1 MARIGYHASHEQI
14 SPGELLD
21 LVKLAEQAGFA
32 CAMSSDHFHPWSER
46 QGQSGYAWSWLGSAL
61 EGTRLPFGVISAPG
75 WRYNPAVLAQ
85 AAATLCQ
92 MYPGRFWMALGS
104 GEAINEHIT
113 GQPWPDKPERNA
125 RLKESAGIIRA
136 LLAGETVTHRGR
148 VDVVEAKLYSRPET
162 PPLLIGAA
170 VTEAT
175 AEWLGGWADG
185 LLTVSAKP
193 DALRKVVDAFRR
205 GGGEGKPL
213 YLQVGLSWAP
223 TEEQALAEAHEQ
235 WRSNVIGGEVN
246 WNLRTPQEFDM
257 ASRFVRPADM
267 REAVLI
273 SADLGQHAAWLAEYE
288 AMGFSEIHLHH
299 VGTSQCA
306 FIEAFGKYVM
316 PALSR
321 S

>member
-1 MARIGYHASHEQI
+1 
-14 SPGELLD
+14 
-21 LVKLAEQAGFA
+21 
-32 CAMSSDHFHPWSER
+32 
-46 QGQSGYAWSWLGSAL
+46 LGAAL
-61 EGTRLPFGVISAPG
+61 EGTQLPFGVISAPG
-75 WRYNPAVLAQ
+75 WRYNPTVLAQ

-92 MYPGRFWMALGS
+92 MYPGALGS

-125 RLKESAGIIRA
+125 RLKESADIIRA

-148 VDVVEAKLYSRPET
+148 VDVIEAKLYSRPEI
-162 PPLLIGAA
+162 PPLLIGSA

-193 DALRKVVDAFRR
+193 DALGKVIDAFRR

-223 TEEQALAEAHEQ
+223 TEEQALREAHEQ

-257 ASRFVRPADM
+257 ASRFVQPEDM
-267 REAVLI
+267 QDSILV
-273 SADLGQHAAWLAEYE
+273 SADLGQHTAWLAEYE

-299 VGTSQCA
+299 VGTSQRA
-306 FIEAFGKYVM
+306 FIEAFGEYVM

>member
-1 MARIGYHASHEQI
+1 MSRIGYHASHEQV
-14 SPGELLD
+14 SPRDLLE

-32 CAMSSDHFHPWSER
+32 CAMSSDHIHPWSER
-46 QGQSGYAWSWLGSAL
+46 QGQSGYAWSWLGAAL

-85 AAATLCQ
+85 VAATLCQ

-125 RLKESAGIIRA
+125 RLKESADIIRA

-148 VDVVEAKLYSRPET
+148 VDVVEAKLYSRPEI
-162 PPLLIGAA
+162 PPLLIGSA
-170 VTEAT
+170 VTETT

-193 DALRKVVDAFRR
+193 GALRKVIDAFRR

-213 YLQVGLSWAP
+213 YLQIGLSWAP
-223 TEEQALAEAHEQ
+223 MEEQAL
-235 WRSNVIGGEVN
+235 
-246 WNLRTPQEFDM
+246 
-257 ASRFVRPADM
+257 
-267 REAVLI
+267 REAPRAVALERHRGRGELEPAHSPGVRHGQPLR
-273 SADLGQHAAWLAEYE
+273 SARGYAGVDPGVGRPWSAYSLA
-288 AMGFSEIHLHH
+288 
-299 VGTSQCA
+299 C
-306 FIEAFGKYVM
+306 
-316 PALSR
+316 
-321 S
+321 